1 MVKKYIN
8 NLGQYFQDVGIECYM
23 VCVYLLCLPF
33 TIVSTPFGSL
43 LKVVTMPVIA
53 VLAYKLFF
61 GKAKLISF
69 NSVHLTYTLYM
80 LYSVAGL
87 ILLHTADVMVIT
99 QDMCLAY
106 ATVMLV
112 TMRVYTPNEKRLI
125 DASWIL
131 LGLICI
137 YIAFFYTKQYSDI
150 ETRVYVLI
158 GNNQE
163 DPNQFCAYFIMPM
176 VLCVR
181 EITKKSKL
189 SPLYYI
195 MIILMIYSI
204 LRGGSRGGMVAIVF
218 AVAAYVF
225 IGIKTFGKRL
235 AMVIA
240 GALCV
245 VLIVT
250 VIFPIL
256 PENVQERYSIQ
267 SVLESGGTGRFDL
280 WQYLFEHT
288 IEEPERIIRGSGIM
302 STAETLANST
312 VTHTA
317 RGAHNQFVQV
327 FADQGIIGVLL
338 YLIWSAACIFRNI
351 KRNPEYSAA
360 YLGLMALA
368 VSLTFYTFKPL
379 VNIVLMCALT
389 VGTNDLKTVEGEI
402 EK

>member
-1 MVKKYIN
+1 MKNIVN
-8 NLGQYFQDVGIECYM
+8 RLREYFRDVSFECLV
-23 VCVYLLCLPF
+23 VCLYLLCLPF

-43 LKVVTMPVIA
+43 LKVVSLPVIA
-53 VLAYKLFF
+53 VLAYKLLF

-80 LYSVAGL
+80 LYSIAGL
-87 ILLHTADVMVIT
+87 ILLHTPDVMVIT

-106 ATVMLV
+106 AMVMLV
-112 TMRVYTPNEKRLI
+112 TMRVYTQNEKRLI
-125 DASWIL
+125 DFSWIL

-137 YIAFFYTKQYSDI
+137 YIAFFHTKQYSDI
-150 ETRVYVLI
+150 ESRVYVLI

-176 VLCVR
+176 VICVR

-189 SPLYYI
+189 TPLYCV
-195 MIILMIYSI
+195 MIILMMYSI
-204 LRGGSRGGMVAIVF
+204 LRGGSRGGMLAVVF
-218 AVAAYVF
+218 AVAAFVF
-225 IGIKTFGKRL
+225 LGIKSLGKRL
-235 AMVIA
+235 AMIVLGI
-240 GALCV
+240 LCV

-250 VIFPIL
+250 VVFPML
-256 PENVQERYSIQ
+256 PENVQERYSVED
-267 SVLESGGTGRFDL
+267 VLESGGTGRFDL
-280 WQYLFEHT
+280 WKYLFEHT

-317 RGAHNQFVQV
+317 RAAHNQFVQV
-327 FADQGIIGVLL
+327 FADQGIIGILL
-338 YLIWSAACIFRNI
+338 YLIWSAACVFRNI
-351 KRNPEYSAA
+351 KRRPEYSAA
-360 YLGLMALA
+360 YLGLMVLA

-389 VGTNDLKTVEGEI
+389 VDGCDNKTRKGEL